1 MRRSKTLRIMIDFA
15 VPLNNGDAALIFAL
29 GDELEKVG
37 NQIIYSTFN
46 YKKTKNLYPDK
57 KWTRSVLSNKWINK
71 FPVLN
76 RLYYLIAIMFNQQLR
91 EQDLI
96 IAAPGGYINSYYGFQ
111 NKLFVLSLYKR
122 ILKKK
127 IMMAP
132 QSIGP
137 LTKRDEKLLTYYL
150 PYFSEFLVRDQ
161 RSYERIRKLSTSE
174 KIKRTY
180 DAAFLFKPTEYRKK
194 TERKRAAI
202 SVREWHHDDR
212 DQDAYCDLIRIFV
225 NELVEKNIDVVFLST
240 CQGNSEYVD
249 DSTLAKKIRDS
260 LPEKIRV
267 SITVD
272 DQYYSLDELKFEL
285 TQYDFVIGTRLHMC
299 ILSWLNGT
307 PALNI
312 SYEEKGKECYDYL
325 ELSEYSVDYNE
336 SAKCLIQLQQFME
349 LSEIEKRKHFRKVN
363 FVHQEMKRQL
373 HEVIS
378 N

>member
-1 MRRSKTLRIMIDFA
+1 MKIMIDFA

-29 GDELEKVG
+29 GDELEKMG
-37 NQIIYSTFN
+37 NQIVYSTFN
-46 YKKTKNLYPDK
+46 YKKTRDLYPDK
-57 KWTRSVLSNKWINK
+57 KWTRSVLSNKWLNK
-71 FPVLN
+71 LPGLN
-76 RLYYLIAIMFNQQLR
+76 RLYYLIAIMLNQQVR

-137 LTKRDEKLLTYYL
+137 LTKRDEKLLVDYL

-161 RSYERIRKLSTSE
+161 RSYERIRRLSTSE

-180 DAAFLFKPTEYRKK
+180 DAAFLFKPTGYSKK

-202 SVREWHHDDR
+202 SVREWNHDDR
-212 DQDAYCDLIRIFV
+212 DQDAYCDLIRVFV

-260 LPEKIRV
+260 LPEKILV

-272 DQYYSLDELKFEL
+272 DQYYSLDELRFEL

-299 ILSWLNGT
+299 ILSWLSGT

-349 LSEIEKRKHFRKVN
+349 LSELEKRKHFRKVD
-363 FVHQEMKRQL
+363 FIHQEIKNQL
-373 HEVIS
+373 HEVVL